1 MFKTIFG
8 KLMWANVAILF
19 VSFFLTG
26 IMLFSMLGRYAV
38 DQKAA
43 SLREIAP
50 TIADITVSL
59 QIENND
65 MFYRKLYLDNLEAIS
80 LVSSTHIIVTNA
92 NGEVFAKTSRI
103 TSTPTRV
110 NEEFMRAPLSGV
122 TTQITGKLGGIFK
135 ENVLTVGYPIK
146 YNNDVIGVV
155 FLNVPVPNLD
165 QDRFNT
171 ARLFIAVSAVVLLI
185 AFVISYIISQR
196 MSRSLKSINQ
206 AAKNIASGNF
216 KSRVHV
222 SSKDEIG
229 QLGATF
235 NYMAEALQQLDD
247 THTSFIAN
255 VSHEL
260 RTPMTTISGF
270 IENVLNG
277 TIPKERAGEYLEI
290 ALSES
295 KRLARL
301 VTDMLDISKM
311 SLGQFSVDM
320 KPFDLAELI
329 RLTIIQFENR
339 IDEKN
344 LDVSVDFTSEHV
356 NVIADRDAISRVV
369 TNLMDNAVKFSD
381 PAARL
386 DIKVFTKGGKA
397 YTAVS
402 NEGFGIDPEDLP
414 HVFDRFYK
422 TDKSRNDK
430 KGTGLGLY
438 LVQNLHAI
446 HGQNIVVNSL
456 DISDEEYGG
465 NPNHPA
471 KRTTFIFS
479 LELA

>member
-402 NEGFGIDPEDLP
+402 NEGFGIEPEDLP

-438 LVQNLHAI
+438 LVQNLLAI

-471 KRTTFIFS
+471 KRTMFIFS

>member
-122 TTQITGKLGGIFK
+122 TAQITGKLGGIFK

-438 LVQNLHAI
+438 LVQNLLAI

>member
-344 LDVSVDFTSEHV
+344 LDVSVDFTSEHI

-438 LVQNLHAI
+438 LVQNLLAI

>member
-438 LVQNLHAI
+438 LVQNLLAI

>member
-1 MFKTIFG
+1 
-8 KLMWANVAILF
+8 
-19 VSFFLTG
+19 
-26 IMLFSMLGRYAV
+26 
-38 DQKAA
+38 
-43 SLREIAP
+43 
-50 TIADITVSL
+50 
-59 QIENND
+59 
-65 MFYRKLYLDNLEAIS
+65 
-80 LVSSTHIIVTNA
+80 
-92 NGEVFAKTSRI
+92 
-103 TSTPTRV
+103 
-110 NEEFMRAPLSGV
+110 MRAPLSGV

-438 LVQNLHAI
+438 LVQNLLAI

>member
-295 KRLARL
+295 KRLTRL

-438 LVQNLHAI
+438 LVQNLLAI

>member
-402 NEGFGIDPEDLP
+402 NEGFGIEPEDLP

-438 LVQNLHAI
+438 LVQNLLAI